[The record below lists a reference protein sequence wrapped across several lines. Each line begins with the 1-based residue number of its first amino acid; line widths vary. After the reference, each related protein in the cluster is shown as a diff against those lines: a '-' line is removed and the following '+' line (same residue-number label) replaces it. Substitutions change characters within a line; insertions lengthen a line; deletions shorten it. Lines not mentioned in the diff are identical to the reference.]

1 MGDLLTVFGPKP
13 EGELWDEFSANL
25 GFAGGGLRKSD
36 PGSLLEVLAEATTE
50 LEGTQN
56 LAALRFGDRIFEE
69 AWNREHVRGVQIDI
83 PETLDID
90 DRAESCDQTG
100 AFLDM
105 IVTHLFQVAAEI
117 AMEPP
122 LSMDADDLQAARE
135 LVIAGFRPLS
145 RDDVVFGQFEGYTE
159 TEGGATDSS
168 TDTFVA
174 ARFGAID
181 LRIVVKEPGP
191 DFQLASGTTALPL
204 AEDSEA
210 DPLPPYVKLSNI
222 APILENPPTLLPYAR
237 GSWGPDAAAQ
247 LAAPD
252 GWLLGQQRRG
262 ATCRERLFPRWR

>member
-36 PGSLLEVLAEATTE
+36 PGSLLEVLAEAKTE

-69 AWNREHVRGVQIDI
+69 AWNREHIRGVQIDI

-122 LSMDADDLQAARE
+122 LRWMPTSC
-135 LVIAGFRPLS
+135 RP
-145 RDDVVFGQFEGYTE
+145 
-159 TEGGATDSS
+159 GG
-168 TDTFVA
+168 
-174 ARFGAID
+174 
-181 LRIVVKEPGP
+181 
-191 DFQLASGTTALPL
+191 
-204 AEDSEA
+204 
-210 DPLPPYVKLSNI
+210 N
-222 APILENPPTLLPYAR
+222 
-237 GSWGPDAAAQ
+237 W
-247 LAAPD
+247 
-252 GWLLGQQRRG
+252 
-262 ATCRERLFPRWR
+262 